1 MDFIM
6 IANTAEAFA
15 ALLKKVAHTPEG
27 TRRIRHEL
35 TLSQRA
41 FFWGGD
47 DKCVITPYLIP
58 QALLHHNARVC
69 GYENVT
75 NLSPAE
81 PNIAL
86 SKAVFKDK
94 TLKQE
99 VLAEIKRSPDV
110 KLSPYAF
117 TDDFLWLLRTLA
129 RKGALVGV
137 EGVPVEQSCW
147 TAKYLDSK
155 LGFRMEMLKLMAR
168 HEFLQMP
175 DGFIARN
182 KLEALDVVDWL
193 YTSGHSLVVKVNFG
207 ESGWGLWICRAG
219 EYQSSSAVTS
229 ALKSVMNSDPVWK
242 DDPLI
247 VEEFIEADVSV
258 AGGSPSVELLIDN
271 EGSVITYHC
280 GQVLNEVGEF
290 FGVEI
295 GKDAVP
301 AKIKA
306 SMEQVGRV
314 VGERYH
320 ALGYRGY
327 CDIDFVV
334 GKDGELYAVE
344 TNPRRTGGTHV
355 YDLAKHLFG
364 ESWEDRAY
372 LISHDSFRYGSKTLQ
387 AEAILE
393 RIKSLLY
400 PIRGKGSGII
410 ITSLNAWD
418 PVMGYVVIGTGPKE
432 GRRLQQKL
440 LSLFDRQSASH

>member
-1 MDFIM
+1 M

-58 QALLHHNARVC
+58 QALLRHNTQVC

-94 TLKQE
+94 SLSQE
-99 VLAEIKRSPDV
+99 VIAEIQRSPSA

-117 TDDFLWLLRTLA
+117 TDDFLWLFRTLA
-129 RKGALVGV
+129 RKGVHVGV
-137 EGVPVEQSCW
+137 EGVPVEQSFW

-155 LGFRMEMLKLMAR
+155 LGFRIEMLKLMAR
-168 HEFLQMP
+168 HKFLRMP

-182 KLEALDVVDWL
+182 KPEALDIVEWL
-193 YTSGHSLVVKVNFG
+193 YTNGRSAVVKVNFG

-219 EYQSSSAVTS
+219 KYQSSSAATG
-229 ALKSVMNSDPVWK
+229 ALKSVMDSDPVWK

-247 VEEFIEADVSV
+247 VEEFIETNVSV
-258 AGGSPSVELLIDN
+258 AGGSPSVELLISDD
-271 EGSVITYHC
+271 GSAITYHC
-280 GQVLNEVGEF
+280 GQILNATGEF

-295 GKDAVP
+295 GKGAVP
-301 AKIKA
+301 ATIKA
-306 SMEQVGRV
+306 SMEQVGSV

-334 GKDGELYAVE
+334 GKDGDLYAVE

-372 LISHDSFRYGSKTLQ
+372 LISHDSFRYGNQLLK
-387 AEAILE
+387 AESILE
-393 RIKSLLY
+393 RTKSLLY

-418 PVMGYVVIGTGPKE
+418 PVMGYVVIGADPKE
-432 GRRLQQKL
+432 GRRLQQKF
-440 LSLFDRQSASH
+440 LSLFNR